1 MENQKGTPIAS
12 PTVGRAISSYQ
23 AGFPDQA
30 FPAGD
35 DFVRGNLDGDVLLP
49 KGTFCDP
56 LVVHWEGHTEPRLS
70 YAHDSVGRAL
80 ANFFPSTGGWVYLTQ
95 EMIAAEADASRQVT
109 NRCLQDLIDVGR
121 VERRDMRTQ
130 QGHRGHAYRM
140 TGEDTGWEPSVLGID
155 GRTTVAGFKKE
166 LERFAFVDAVET
178 ALQAVM
184 ELVPADR
191 QMPDSALTLLEVIRS
206 PGKDAQS
213 EFLERMEKLNNDN
226 NNGSLSCKEGYSAV
240 TPPAHMTQEPLT
252 EKQLIT
258 IFGHQERTALSV
270 EDIWASWPDIYHGT
284 EPSESLEVLSKS
296 HAFRLVAWLKKQPD
310 APVVEVEV
318 GVPCTCDA
326 MAVGMLD
333 AEAEPSAQAQAMW
346 ATALEALAEELPRTT
361 FETWLEATEGVRC
374 EGEILVVKVS
384 SLFTIAWLEQRMYQ
398 TILRAVRGSS
408 GPGWDVRFD
417 AGVAGSC
424 RRHGTVEAAG

>member
-1 MENQKGTPIAS
+1 MENQKDAPVAS

-30 FPAGD
+30 SPAGD
-35 DFVRGNLDGDVLLP
+35 DFVRGNLDGDVLAP

-95 EMIAAEADASRQVT
+95 DMIAAEADASRQVT

-140 TGEDTGWEPSVLGID
+140 TGEDTGWQPSVLGIG

-166 LERFAFVDAVET
+166 LERFAFVEAVET

-213 EFLERMEKLNNDN
+213 EFLGRMEKLNNVDN
-226 NNGSLSCKEGYSAV
+226 NGPLSCKEGYSAV
-240 TPPAHMTQEPLT
+240 TQQAHMTQEPLT

-270 EDIWASWPDIYHGT
+270 EDIWASWPDIYPGT

-318 GVPCTCDA
+318 EVPCTCDA
-326 MAVGMLD
+326 VAVAMLD
-333 AEAEPSAQAQAMW
+333 AEAEPSAEAKAMW
-346 ATALEALAEELPRTT
+346 STALEHLAEELPRIT
-361 FETWLEATEGVRC
+361 FDSWLKESEGVRC
-374 EGEILVVKVS
+374 NGKELVVKVPTTHAVS
-384 SLFTIAWLEQRMYQ
+384 WLEQRMYQ

-408 GPGWDVRFD
+408 GPGWDVRFE
-417 AGVAGSC
+417 AGLVGPC
-424 RRHGTVEAAG
+424 RRHGTVPSAG

>member
-1 MENQKGTPIAS
+1 MWKNQKDAPVAS

-30 FPAGD
+30 SPAGE
-35 DFVRGNLDGDVLLP
+35 RLCSRPTLRETSWLP
-49 KGTFCDP
+49 RARSAIP

-95 EMIAAEADASRQVT
+95 EMIATEADASRQVT

-140 TGEDTGWEPSVLGID
+140 TGEDTGWEPSVLGIG

-191 QMPDSALTLLEVIRS
+191 QMPDSALALLEVIRS
-206 PGKDAQS
+206 PGKDAQFRIS
-213 EFLERMEKLNNDN
+213 WE
-226 NNGSLSCKEGYSAV
+226 NGK
-240 TPPAHMTQEPLT
+240 T
-252 EKQLIT
+252 
-258 IFGHQERTALSV
+258 
-270 EDIWASWPDIYHGT
+270 
-284 EPSESLEVLSKS
+284 
-296 HAFRLVAWLKKQPD
+296 
-310 APVVEVEV
+310 
-318 GVPCTCDA
+318 
-326 MAVGMLD
+326 
-333 AEAEPSAQAQAMW
+333 
-346 ATALEALAEELPRTT
+346 
-361 FETWLEATEGVRC
+361 
-374 EGEILVVKVS
+374 
-384 SLFTIAWLEQRMYQ
+384 
-398 TILRAVRGSS
+398 
-408 GPGWDVRFD
+408 
-417 AGVAGSC
+417 
-424 RRHGTVEAAG
+424 

>member
-1 MENQKGTPIAS
+1 MENQKATSVTS

-30 FPAGD
+30 SPAGD
-35 DFVRGNLDGDVLLP
+35 DFVRGNLDGDVLVP
-49 KGTFCDP
+49 KRTFCDP

-95 EMIAAEADASRQVT
+95 DMIAAEADASRQVT

-140 TGEDTGWEPSVLGID
+140 TGEDTGWQPSVLGIG

-191 QMPDSALTLLEVIRS
+191 QMPDSALTLLEGIRS
-206 PGKDAQS
+206 PGKDNQS
-213 EFLERMEKLNNDN
+213 EFFGRMGKLNNDN
-226 NNGSLSCKEGYSAV
+226 NKDPLSCKEGYSAV
-240 TPPAHMTQEPLT
+240 TQPAHMTQEPLT

-270 EDIWASWPDIYHGT
+270 EDIWASWPDIYPGT

-310 APVVEVEV
+310 APVVEAESE
-318 GVPCTCDA
+318 VPCTCQELESALLD
-326 MAVGMLD
+326 AVG
-333 AEAEPSAQAQAMW
+333 EASPEAQAMW
-346 ATALEALAEELPRTT
+346 APALEVLAEELPATT
-361 FETWLEATEGVRC
+361 FDTWLMGTEGLRC
-374 EGEILVVKVS
+374 EGEILVVRVPS
-384 SLFTIAWLEQRMYQ
+384 VFTIAWLEQRMYQ

-408 GPGWDVRFD
+408 GPGWDVRFE
-417 AGVAGSC
+417 AGVAGPC

>member
-1 MENQKGTPIAS
+1 MEKQKATSVTS
-12 PTVGRAISSYQ
+12 PAVGRGMTSYQ

-30 FPAGD
+30 SPAGD
-35 DFVRGNLDGDVLLP
+35 DFVRGELEGDVLLP

-56 LVVHWEGHTEPRLS
+56 LVVHWEGHTEPRLT

-95 EMIAAEADASRQVT
+95 DVIAAEADASRQVT

-121 VERRDMRTQ
+121 VERRDMRTH
-130 QGHRGHAYRM
+130 QGHRGQVYRL
-140 TGEDTGWEPSVLGID
+140 TGEDTGWQPSVLGIG

-191 QMPDSALTLLEVIRS
+191 QMPDSALALLEVIRS

-213 EFLERMEKLNNDN
+213 EFLGRMEKLNNDN
-226 NNGSLSCKEGYSAV
+226 NGPLSCKEGYSAV
-240 TPPAHMTQEPLT
+240 TEPAHMTQEPLT

-258 IFGHQERTALSV
+258 IFGHQQRTALSV
-270 EDIWASWPDIYHGT
+270 EDIWASWPDIYPGS
-284 EPSESLEVLSKS
+284 EPAEALEALSRS
-296 HAFRLVAWLKKQPD
+296 HAFQLVAWLSKQPD

-318 GVPCTCDA
+318 EVPCTCDA
-326 MAVGMLD
+326 MAVGMV
-333 AEAEPSAQAQAMW
+333 EVESEPEAQAQW
-346 ATALEALAEELPRTT
+346 GSALEELAGELPATT
-361 FETWLEATEGVRC
+361 FDTWLKDTEGVC
-374 EGEILVVKVS
+374 CHGEVLVVKVAS
-384 SLFTIAWLEQRMYQ
+384 VFTIDWLEQRMYQ
-398 TILRAVRGSS
+398 TVLRVVRGLL
-408 GPGWDVRFD
+408 GPDWDVKFVAD
-417 AGVAGSC
+417 VAGPC
-424 RRHGTVEAAG
+424 ARHGTVEPAG

>member
-1 MENQKGTPIAS
+1 MENQKATSVTS

-30 FPAGD
+30 SPAGD
-35 DFVRGNLDGDVLLP
+35 DFVRGQLQRDVLLP
-49 KGTFCDP
+49 KGTFCDS

-95 EMIAAEADASRQVT
+95 DMIAAEADASRQVT

-140 TGEDTGWEPSVLGID
+140 TGEDTGWEPSALGIG

-191 QMPDSALTLLEVIRS
+191 QMPDSALALLEVIRS
-206 PGKDAQS
+206 PGKDSQS
-213 EFLERMEKLNNDN
+213 EFLRRMEKLNNGN
-226 NNGSLSCKEGYSAV
+226 KGALSCKEGYSAV
-240 TPPAHMTQEPLT
+240 TQSAHMTQEPLT

-270 EDIWASWPDIYHGT
+270 EDIWSSWPDIYPGT
-284 EPSESLEVLSKS
+284 EPAESLEVLSKS

-318 GVPCTCDA
+318 EVPCTCDA
-326 MAVGMLD
+326 VVLAMLNV
-333 AEAEPSAQAQAMW
+333 EAEPSAEAQAMW
-346 ATALEALAEELPRTT
+346 AAALETLAEELPRAT
-361 FETWLEATEGVRC
+361 FDTWLKATEGVFC
-374 EGEILVVKVS
+374 EGEILMVKVPS
-384 SLFTIAWLEQRMYQ
+384 VFNVSWLEQRMYQ
-398 TILRAVRGSS
+398 TILRAVRASS
-408 GPGWDVRFD
+408 GPGWDVRFE
-417 AGVAGSC
+417 AGVVGPC
-424 RRHGTVEAAG
+424 RRHGTVEPAG